1 MLGGEP
7 DEEGDARD
15 RAVVSAQSMCRT
27 IATVVVLLLAG
38 GLASCGGDKKPS
50 STPAPT
56 PAGEIAI
63 APADRPACALLFARL
78 QRVTAALQTSSE
90 LIAHSRDKRQLSHRI
105 EVQQEQLE
113 RSARFMTGGPIPA
126 PLAAAHRRLVRS
138 LHAFARDF
146 GRAKA
151 PAARGDFQ
159 TASAI
164 MTDRPVVEEIL
175 GASRTIEAACK

>member
-1 MLGGEP
+1 M
-7 DEEGDARD
+7 R
-15 RAVVSAQSMCRT
+15 RA

-38 GLASCGGDKKPS
+38 ALASCGGDKKPS
-50 STPAPT
+50 VSPT
-56 PAGEIAI
+56 PTSGAASPAVAI

-78 QRVTAALQTSSE
+78 QRVTAALQAGAE